1 VLEKQLFLCA
11 ANFSFVAQL
20 TGGTVVSSSLRG
32 LAMPVL
38 MYHFGKSI
46 VRTG

>member
-1 VLEKQLFLCA
+1 LKSSYFQCA

-20 TGGTVVSSSLRG
+20 TAGTVVSSSLLG

-38 MYHFGKSI
+38 MHHFGKSI
-46 VRTG
+46 VRTE